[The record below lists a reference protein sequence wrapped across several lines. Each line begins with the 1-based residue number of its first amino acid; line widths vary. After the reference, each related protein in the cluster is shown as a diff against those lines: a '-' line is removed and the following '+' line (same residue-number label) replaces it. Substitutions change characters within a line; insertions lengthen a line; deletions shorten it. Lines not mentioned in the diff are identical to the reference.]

1 MFLSARGAGA
11 SGCSTTFATP
21 ALSLLSEPTSLKC
34 LNSPATRKGKGYSSI
49 HGELR
54 VEYTDNQRATRHEH
68 SRPRAA
74 KGATVPALHPAPAHP
89 EPILKWAHSAHL
101 FILDAAGGNQC
112 GDFMASLE
120 HMHFVCASRRRLS
133 CHVSL
138 VRRARCGIRWSAL
151 TQRRAALRAGG
162 PNFGPSLSY
171 KVGLGQ
177 PEPPRAQLQNAA
189 SYAWRAR

>member
-1 MFLSARGAGA
+1 MVSHAKNTQIIKEQHA
-11 SGCSTTFATP
+11 SSTHAH
-21 ALSLLSEPTSLKC
+21 SLQKE
-34 LNSPATRKGKGYSSI
+34 
-49 HGELR
+49 
-54 VEYTDNQRATRHEH
+54 QRC
-68 SRPRAA
+68 
-74 KGATVPALHPAPAHP
+74 PALHSAPAHP
-89 EPILKWAHSAHL
+89 EPILRWAHSAHL

-112 GDFMASLE
+112 GDFVASLD

-138 VRRARCGIRWSAL
+138 VRRARCGIRWSAV
-151 TQRRAALRAGG
+151 TQRRVALRAGG

-177 PEPPRAQLQNAA
+177 PEPPRAQLQDAA

>member
-49 HGELR
+49 YGELR
-54 VEYTDNQRATRHEH
+54 VEYTDNQRATRTEH

-89 EPILKWAHSAHL
+89 EPILRWAHSAHL

-120 HMHFVCASRRRLS
+120 HMHFVCASR
-133 CHVSL
+133 
-138 VRRARCGIRWSAL
+138 CGCGSSTGNSRQAPCIDY
-151 TQRRAALRAGG
+151 
-162 PNFGPSLSY
+162 NFFH
-171 KVGLGQ
+171 
-177 PEPPRAQLQNAA
+177 
-189 SYAWRAR
+189 